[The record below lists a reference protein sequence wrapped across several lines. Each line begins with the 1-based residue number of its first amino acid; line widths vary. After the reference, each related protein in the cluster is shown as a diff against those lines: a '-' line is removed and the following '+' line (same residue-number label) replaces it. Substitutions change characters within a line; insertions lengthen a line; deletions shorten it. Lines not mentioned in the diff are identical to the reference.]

1 VILSGRQESMM
12 TRWEQQPDGNW
23 QGFSGELAVAT
34 VTRDDE
40 EAERWLWT
48 ITALKRPKGRRKGA
62 GHRTSWLDARG
73 AADDYW
79 NRWLE
84 ATALRP
90 DLQRLAS
97 ASIKA
102 EGSPAK
108 KRTATKTPARKSTAV
123 KRG

>member
-1 VILSGRQESMM
+1 MI
-12 TRWEQQPDGNW
+12 RWEQQLDGSW
-23 QGFSGELAVAT
+23 HGFSGEVAVAT

-48 ITALKRPKGRRKGA
+48 ITALKRPKGWRKGA

-90 DLQRLAS
+90 DLQRLAT

-108 KRTATKTPARKSTAV
+108 KRTPTKRPDRKSTAG